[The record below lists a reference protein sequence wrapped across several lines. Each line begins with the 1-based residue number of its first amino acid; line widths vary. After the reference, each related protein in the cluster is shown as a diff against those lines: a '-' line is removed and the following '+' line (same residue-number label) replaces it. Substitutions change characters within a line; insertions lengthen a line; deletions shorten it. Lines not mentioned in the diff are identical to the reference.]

1 MVLSFVLNVRI
12 ITLVTLFG
20 SLLQPAF
27 KKSFIFLLAIVTETP
42 ECRIDRDCPSKLA
55 CISESCQNP
64 CKVNN
69 PCSNSQKCVVIDSQP
84 SKSVACVCPE
94 GAVFGSN
101 GQCTQGIIFG
111 LHVTIYLYI
120 FCPLKLD
127 AWCSLYFNAVQ
138 VRPQCVVNEDCQNP
152 DICQLG
158 NCIDACRATSCGI
171 NAVCT
176 SASHRAE
183 CKCLQGYR
191 GDPFTACSPCKRW
204 PFKLNTL

>member
-1 MVLSFVLNVRI
+1 MQAIKYVTILLAHPLEGKSVSFFVRKVCAHLVQLVLQKTTRKGVLAIHLLKEMVLSFVLNVRI

-27 KKSFIFLLAIVTETP
+27 IKSFIFPLAIVTETP
-42 ECRIDRDCPSKLA
+42 ECRIDRDCPSQLA

-64 CKVNN
+64 CTVNN

-111 LHVTIYLYI
+111 LHVTICTYIYI
-120 FCPLKLD
+120 F
-127 AWCSLYFNAVQ
+127 F
-138 VRPQCVVNEDCQNP
+138 
-152 DICQLG
+152 
-158 NCIDACRATSCGI
+158 
-171 NAVCT
+171 
-176 SASHRAE
+176 
-183 CKCLQGYR
+183 
-191 GDPFTACSPCKRW
+191 FSP
-204 PFKLNTL
+204 